1 MPEITHKEA
10 VVESNLQ
17 DQRCLGLE
25 TGWGCGAIV
34 HGNTMATVESS
45 NNPTLANEVPPSRP
59 WLVNYP
65 G

>member
-17 DQRCLGLE
+17 DQRCRLGLE

-34 HGNTMATVESS
+34 HGKHHG
-45 NNPTLANEVPPSRP
+45 
-59 WLVNYP
+59 Y

>member
-1 MPEITHKEA
+1 MREIPHKEA

-34 HGNTMATVESS
+34 HGEHH
-45 NNPTLANEVPPSRP
+45 R
-59 WLVNYP
+59 Y